1 MLGAPRVIPQTREF
15 LSAENSLRYYPT
27 MASRQ
32 NLKPKAAKTEYF
44 PTKEQAVIVDAVEG
58 MQLKYI
64 VAFADKITP

>member
-1 MLGAPRVIPQTREF
+1 
-15 LSAENSLRYYPT
+15 